1 MDRLVNINQRNYWE
15 FPVQPITLSRKPD
28 DRPLPH
34 VAPQPRRV
42 NRDPRSSNEFLAEQ
56 GSQPVRLRL
65 HSLAV
70 VEEDGLREVLPPT
83 VVVVDR
89 SPELGLRLPG
99 GCDARPVFRGAEDI
113 LRLRE
118 RDERE
123 VEASR
128 FAVERREVQERP
140 TAALQGRAVVLP
152 VEPLERVEEERLPP
166 LRIGAARR
174 EDPRR
179 EERLGQDVGVPGG
192 LGLVQ
197 PRAERGAGAIPS
209 TKLREGVPVTQGR
222 ERAGGGARGL

>member
-1 MDRLVNINQRNYWE
+1 MLPCGRYRSDPFSSEQR
-15 FPVQPITLSRKPD
+15 
-28 DRPLPH
+28 
-34 VAPQPRRV
+34 A
-42 NRDPRSSNEFLAEQ
+42 
-56 GSQPVRLRL
+56 QPVRLRL
-65 HSLAV
+65 HSFAV
-70 VEEDGLREVLPPT
+70 VEEDGLREVLPPA

-89 SPELGLRLPG
+89 PPELGLRLPG
-99 GCDARPVFRGAEDI
+99 GRDARPVFRGAEDI

-179 EERLGQDVGVPGG
+179 EERLSQDVGVAGG
-192 LGLVQ
+192 LGLVH
-197 PRAERGAGAIPS
+197 PRVERGAGVIP
-209 TKLREGVPVTQGR
+209 TTNPHEGGSGQQER
-222 ERAGGGARGL
+222 ERAGCRGAARSGGG